1 MVVDP
6 AEQPFVAPAAEVA
19 KCRAFGRQIPR
30 DQAPGN
36 APVQHVEDGIQD
48 LAGGPGSRATARGRL
63 RHERGNH
70 RPLRIRQVCFVTKA
84 GAAMLP
90 PGSRGPH
97 GTSRSGFRTRL
108 KAPPARP
115 INPHSPLSGRALS
128 TSQPIRAPRCLEAYK
143 RYADMQGLYDV
154 AHLRRDDISD
164 AEYNRTHVQGYSV
177 VSMES
182 YRRAF
187 RKFGYSEESI
197 EWVSDDY

>member
-19 KCRAFGRQIPR
+19 ERCAFGRQILR

-36 APVQHVEDGIQD
+36 APAQHVKDGIQD

-90 PGSRGPH
+90 PSSRGPH
-97 GTSRSGFRTRL
+97 GTSRSGFSTRL
-108 KAPPARP
+108 EAPPSRP
-115 INPHSPLSGRALS
+115 INPHSPPGLFNALYERGGAGGAVKDVFALS
-128 TSQPIRAPRCLEAYK
+128 ERSP
-143 RYADMQGLYDV
+143 V
-154 AHLRRDDISD
+154 
-164 AEYNRTHVQGYSV
+164 
-177 VSMES
+177 
-182 YRRAF
+182 
-187 RKFGYSEESI
+187 
-197 EWVSDDY
+197 

>member
-19 KCRAFGRQIPR
+19 KGRAFGRQILR

-36 APVQHVEDGIQD
+36 APAQHVEDGIQD

-84 GAAMLP
+84 DAAMLP
-90 PGSRGPH
+90 PSSRGPH
-97 GTSRSGFRTRL
+97 GTSRSGFSTRL
-108 KAPPARP
+108 KAPPSRP

-128 TSQPIRAPRCLEAYK
+128 PKVL
-143 RYADMQGLYDV
+143 LYEIDSGFIV
-154 AHLRRDDISD
+154 LARGVGII
-164 AEYNRTHVQGYSV
+164 GV
-177 VSMES
+177 VRPPSLNQS
-182 YRRAF
+182 R
-187 RKFGYSEESI
+187 I
-197 EWVSDDY
+197 V

>member
-19 KCRAFGRQIPR
+19 ECRAFGRQILR

-36 APVQHVEDGIQD
+36 APAQHVEDGIQD
-48 LAGGPGSRATARGRL
+48 LAGGPGSRATAQGRL

-97 GTSRSGFRTRL
+97 GTSRSGFTTRL
-108 KAPPARP
+108 EAPPSRP
-115 INPHSPLSGRALS
+115 INPHPPLSGRALS
-128 TSQPIRAPRCLEAYK
+128 VQPLPHMTGGDRSILVSVSSETWKALETIAQGRPLEALIAEAIEDY
-143 RYADMQGLYDV
+143 
-154 AHLRRDDISD
+154 LRKNAMPPAPTS
-164 AEYNRTHVQGYSV
+164 
-177 VSMES
+177 
-182 YRRAF
+182 
-187 RKFGYSEESI
+187 
-197 EWVSDDY
+197 

>member
-19 KCRAFGRQIPR
+19 ERCAFGRQILR
-30 DQAPGN
+30 DQAPGD
-36 APVQHVEDGIQD
+36 APAQHVEDGIQD

-84 GAAMLP
+84 GAAMVP

-97 GTSRSGFRTRL
+97 GTSRSGFSTRL

-128 TSQPIRAPRCLEAYK
+128 GHLSGNHHYTGITIRMVGIEEDEDALDLAYASKLNRRPDFLRRLFDLGRDRAPRFYE
-143 RYADMQGLYDV
+143 DG
-154 AHLRRDDISD
+154 
-164 AEYNRTHVQGYSV
+164 
-177 VSMES
+177 
-182 YRRAF
+182 
-187 RKFGYSEESI
+187 
-197 EWVSDDY
+197 

>member
-19 KCRAFGRQIPR
+19 KGRAFGRQILR

-36 APVQHVEDGIQD
+36 APAQHVEDGIQD

-63 RHERGNH
+63 RHERGNY

-84 GAAMLP
+84 GAAMVP

-97 GTSRSGFRTRL
+97 GTSRSGFSTRL

-115 INPHSPLSGRALS
+115 INPHSPLSGRALRLAS
-128 TSQPIRAPRCLEAYK
+128 SWHAFGRRIAPVGCAWAASLASPP
-143 RYADMQGLYDV
+143 G
-154 AHLRRDDISD
+154 H
-164 AEYNRTHVQGYSV
+164 T
-177 VSMES
+177 
-182 YRRAF
+182 
-187 RKFGYSEESI
+187 
-197 EWVSDDY
+197 